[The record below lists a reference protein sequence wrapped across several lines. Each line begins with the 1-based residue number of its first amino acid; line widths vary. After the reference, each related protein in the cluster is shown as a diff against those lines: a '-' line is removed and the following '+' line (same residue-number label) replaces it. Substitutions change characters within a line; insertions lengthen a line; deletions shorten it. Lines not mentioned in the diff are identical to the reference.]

1 MNYLLK
7 FAVIIILLNTCNTY
21 KTKYPYSLADFKPEL
36 RVHLEKIVENGGMCE
51 DFTDRSAYTYLS
63 KKASNKELE
72 KLVICQHP
80 LLRAYAFNVLCQ
92 KNNPSINKILYAHLD
107 DTAIISYCA
116 GEFGPSNTTVAD
128 YFLDQSRKHT
138 SILTQT
144 LVDTVITKHPY
155 LIHAVTFLSRF
166 VENDEKYYPPLKKIV
181 ENKYRWHYN
190 YEEELL
196 VLLSKYKKNSD
207 TSSIAKELNRKWFRK
222 EDKKFPLIE
231 DNPVASY
238 FYSIEKYYKKLLA
251 LYEKKY
257 LQDEFIRDE
266 KFARAFENFIS
277 ATAAYRSKRSA
288 DILTD
293 ILNRKIY
300 ARSQNKDKNNYG
312 DIYFRYILENA
323 VKKHSSP
330 YYKNLMALTLDAAN
344 YYKKNYTLP
353 PMEAYID
360 TNKEKNTW

>member
-7 FAVIIILLNTCNTY
+7 FAVIIILLNACNTY

-36 RVHLEKIVENGGMCE
+36 RVHLEKIVENGGMCDGKYDSIE
-51 DFTDRSAYTYLS
+51 NYTLPDYYNYLYKNTS
-63 KKASNKELE
+63 GKDLE
-72 KLVICQHP
+72 NLINSEHP

-116 GEFGPSNTTVAD
+116 GEFGSSNTTLAD

-144 LVDTVITKHPY
+144 LVDTIIFKHPY

-166 VENDEKYYPPLKKIV
+166 VGNDEKYYPPLKKIV
-181 ENKYRWHYN
+181 ENKYPWHYN
-190 YEEELL
+190 YKEELL
-196 VLLSKYKKNSD
+196 VLLSKYKKNTD
-207 TSSIAKELNRKWFRK
+207 TSRIAKELNRKWFRK

-238 FYSIEKYYKKLLA
+238 FYSIENYYKKLLA
-251 LYEKKY
+251 FYEKKY

-277 ATAAYRSKRSA
+277 ATAAYKSKRSA

-312 DIYFRYILENA
+312 DIYFRYILVSCQHNI
-323 VKKHSSP
+323 VV
-330 YYKNLMALTLDAAN
+330 
-344 YYKKNYTLP
+344 
-353 PMEAYID
+353 
-360 TNKEKNTW
+360 